1 MSKKIIWITG
11 ASSGIGFATA
21 KHFLKNNWIVII
33 SSSNIEK
40 LSNAKNKIINK
51 VNNIK
56 NLHTIKCNI
65 TDKDEVK
72 KTISYIENEI
82 GNINIALLNAAA
94 YSPNQNQV
102 FDIKNYELLIDVN
115 LKGTLY
121 CIDELKEVM
130 QKRENTIAIVSS
142 PIGYRGWPTSGAY
155 GMTKAAQLNL
165 SESLFFDFKKIG
177 ISVKVINPGFIDTEA
192 TRLNSFKMPFL
203 KSAEFAAE
211 KIYKGLVY
219 KKRFEIYFPFTILFI
234 VKILRILPY
243 KIYFFL
249 WKKIGKF

>member
-1 MSKKIIWITG
+1 MPRKIIWITG
-11 ASSGIGFATA
+11 GSSGIGFATA
-21 KHFLKNNWIVII
+21 KYFLKNNWIVII

-40 LSNAKNKIINK
+40 LTNAKNKIINK
-51 VNNIK
+51 DNIE

-65 TDKDEVK
+65 TDKNEVK

-94 YSPNQNQV
+94 YSPNQNQE

-130 QKRENTIAIVSS
+130 KKRENTIAIVSS

-177 ISVKVINPGFIDTEA
+177 IKMRVINPGFIDTEA

-203 KSAEFAAE
+203 KSADFAAE
-211 KIYKGLVY
+211 KIYNGLVH
-219 KKRFEIYFPFTILFI
+219 KKSFEIFFPFLIVFF

-243 KIYFFL
+243 KLYFYL
-249 WKKIGKF
+249 WKKIGNF

>member
-1 MSKKIIWITG
+1 MPRKIIWITG
-11 ASSGIGFATA
+11 GSSGIGFATA
-21 KHFLKNNWIVII
+21 KYFLKNNWIVII

-40 LSNAKNKIINK
+40 LTNAKNKIINK
-51 VNNIK
+51 NNIE
-56 NLHTIKCNI
+56 NLHTINCNI
-65 TDKDEVK
+65 TDKNEVK

-94 YSPNQNQV
+94 YSPNQNQE

-130 QKRENTIAIVSS
+130 KKRENTIAIVSS

-177 ISVKVINPGFIDTEA
+177 IKMRVINPGFIDTEA

-203 KSAEFAAE
+203 KSADFAAE
-211 KIYKGLVY
+211 KIYNGLVH
-219 KKRFEIYFPFTILFI
+219 KKSFEIFFPFLIVFF

-243 KIYFFL
+243 KLYFYL
-249 WKKIGKF
+249 WKKIGNF

>member
-1 MSKKIIWITG
+1 MPRKIIWITG
-11 ASSGIGFATA
+11 GSSGIGFATA
-21 KHFLKNNWIVII
+21 KYFLKNNWIVII

-40 LSNAKNKIINK
+40 LTNAKNKIINK
-51 VNNIK
+51 DNIE
-56 NLHTIKCNI
+56 NLHTINCNI
-65 TDKDEVK
+65 TDKNEVK

-94 YSPNQNQV
+94 YSPNQNQE

-115 LKGTLY
+115 IKGTLY

-130 QKRENTIAIVSS
+130 KKRENTIAIVSS

-177 ISVKVINPGFIDTEA
+177 IKMRVINPGFIDTEA

-203 KSAEFAAE
+203 KSADFAAE
-211 KIYKGLVY
+211 KIYNGLVH
-219 KKRFEIYFPFTILFI
+219 KKSFEIFFPFLIVFF

-243 KIYFFL
+243 KLYFYL
-249 WKKIGKF
+249 WKKIGNF

>member
-1 MSKKIIWITG
+1 MPTKIIWITG
-11 ASSGIGFATA
+11 GSSGIGFASA
-21 KHFLKNNWIVII
+21 KYFLNNNWIVII
-33 SSSNIEK
+33 SSSNSDKLTKAKERLISENKNEK
-40 LSNAKNKIINK
+40 LFTLKCDITNKN
-51 VNNIK
+51 
-56 NLHTIKCNI
+56 
-65 TDKDEVK
+65 EVK
-72 KTISYIENEI
+72 KTILFIENEI
-82 GNINIALLNAAA
+82 GQIDIALLNAAA
-94 YSPNQNQV
+94 YSPNKNQE
-102 FDIKNYELLIDVN
+102 FDINNYELLIDVN

-121 CIDELKEVM
+121 CIDTLKDVM
-130 QKRENTIAIVSS
+130 KNRKNTIAIVSS

-177 ISVKVINPGFIDTEA
+177 ISIKVINPGFIDTEA

-211 KIYKGLVY
+211 KIYEGLVY
-219 KKRFEIYFPFTILFI
+219 KSRFEIYFPFTIIFI

-243 KIYFFL
+243 RIYFFL

>member
-1 MSKKIIWITG
+1 MPRKIIWITG
-11 ASSGIGFATA
+11 GSSGIGFATA
-21 KHFLKNNWIVII
+21 KYFLKNNWIVII

-40 LSNAKNKIINK
+40 LTNAKNKIINK
-51 VNNIK
+51 NNIE
-56 NLHTIKCNI
+56 NLHTINCNI
-65 TDKDEVK
+65 TDKNEVK

-94 YSPNQNQV
+94 YSPNQNQE

-130 QKRENTIAIVSS
+130 KKRENTIAIVSS

-177 ISVKVINPGFIDTEA
+177 IKMRVINPGFIDTEA

-203 KSAEFAAE
+203 KSADFAAE
-211 KIYKGLVY
+211 KIYNGLVH
-219 KKRFEIYFPFTILFI
+219 KKNFEIFFPFLIVFF

-243 KIYFFL
+243 KLYFYL
-249 WKKIGKF
+249 WKKIGNF

>member
-11 ASSGIGFATA
+11 GSSGIGFATA

-33 SSSNIEK
+33 SSSNPEK
-40 LSNAKNKIINK
+40 LNSAKNKIADN
-51 VNNIK
+51 VNFK
-56 NLHTIKCNI
+56 NLHTIKCDI
-65 TDKDEVK
+65 TNKKEVK
-72 KTISYIENEI
+72 DTISSIENEI
-82 GNINIALLNAAA
+82 GNIDIALLNAAA
-94 YSPNQNQV
+94 YSPNKNQD
-102 FDIKNYELLIDVN
+102 FDLDNYELLIDVN

-121 CIDELKEVM
+121 CINTLKDFM
-130 QKRENTIAIVSS
+130 NKRDNTIAIVSS

-165 SESLFFDFKKIG
+165 SESLFFDFKKKG
-177 ISVKVINPGFIDTEA
+177 INIRVINPGFIDTEA

-211 KIYKGLVY
+211 KIYEGLVY
-219 KKRFEIYFPFTILFI
+219 KKKFEIFFPFTIIFL

-243 KIYFFL
+243 RFYFYL
-249 WKKIGKF
+249 WKKIGNF

>member
-1 MSKKIIWITG
+1 MSTKIIWITG
-11 ASSGIGFATA
+11 GSSGIGFATA
-21 KHFLKNNWIVII
+21 KYYLKNNWIVVI
-33 SSSNIEK
+33 SSSNNKKLEK
-40 LSNAKNKIINK
+40 A
-51 VNNIK
+51 IK
-56 NLHTIKCNI
+56 NLKKEDNSENLYKFKCDITNI
-65 TDKDEVK
+65 NEVK
-72 KTISYIENEI
+72 KTVSLIENNI
-82 GNINIALLNAAA
+82 GNIDTALLNAAA
-94 YSPNQNQV
+94 YSPNKNQE

-121 CIDELKEVM
+121 CIDALKDVM
-130 QKRENTIAIVSS
+130 KHRGNTIAIVSS

-177 ISVKVINPGFIDTEA
+177 ISIKVINPGFIDTEA

-211 KIYKGLVY
+211 KIYKGLVF
-219 KKRFEIYFPFTILFI
+219 KKKFEIYFPFSIVFF

-243 KIYFFL
+243 KIYFYL
-249 WKKIGKF
+249 WKKIGNF